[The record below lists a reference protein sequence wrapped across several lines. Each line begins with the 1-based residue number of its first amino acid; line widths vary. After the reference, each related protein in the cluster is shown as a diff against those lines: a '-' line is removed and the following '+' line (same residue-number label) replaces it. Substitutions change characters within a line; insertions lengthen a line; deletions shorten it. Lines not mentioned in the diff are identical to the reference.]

1 MRLWK
6 NMVLVG
12 LGVLLLAGSARAGYD
27 DYDDYADSHPLR
39 LIAYVFHPI
48 GYTIEWLALRPLHA
62 LASQPEVQPIFGTDP
77 YGPGFRVYGV
87 TSSTPEIPA
96 PSAATAPPAITSA
109 DLEALRRAAEAAQIA
124 ADEAKHAADEARRA
138 ADDAASAAEKS
149 GRAFEKS
156 LQK

>member
-1 MRLWK
+1 MRVWK
-6 NMVLVG
+6 SMLTVG

-27 DYDDYADSHPLR
+27 DYDDYTDSHPLR
-39 LIAYVFHPI
+39 IVAYALHPI

-62 LASQPEVQPIFGTDP
+62 VLSQPELQPIFGTDP
-77 YGPGFRVYGV
+77 YGPGFRDYGITQQV
-87 TSSTPEIPA
+87 EPPA
-96 PSAATAPPAITSA
+96 PVAAVTAPTVSPA

-124 ADEAKHAADEARRA
+124 ADEAKRAADEAKRA
-138 ADDAASAAEKS
+138 ADEAALSAEKS

>member
-6 NMVLVG
+6 GTITVG

-27 DYDDYADSHPLR
+27 DYDDYTDSHPLR
-39 LIAYVFHPI
+39 LIAYALHPI

-62 LASQPEVQPIFGTDP
+62 VVSQPELQPIFGTDP
-77 YGPGFRVYGV
+77 YGSGFRDYN
-87 TSSTPEIPA
+87 TIQTPEVPA
-96 PSAATAPPAITSA
+96 PTAAAAPPAISPA

-124 ADEAKHAADEARRA
+124 ADEAKRAADEAKRA
-138 ADDAASAAEKS
+138 ADEAALSAERS

-156 LQK
+156 LRK

>member
-1 MRLWK
+1 MRVWK
-6 NMVLVG
+6 SMLTVG

-27 DYDDYADSHPLR
+27 DYDDYTDSHPLR
-39 LIAYVFHPI
+39 IVAYALHPI

-62 LASQPEVQPIFGTDP
+62 VLSQPELQPIFGTDP
-77 YGPGFRVYGV
+77 YGPGFRDYGITQQV
-87 TSSTPEIPA
+87 EPPA
-96 PSAATAPPAITSA
+96 PVAAVTAPTVSPA

-124 ADEAKHAADEARRA
+124 ADEAKRAADEAA
-138 ADDAASAAEKS
+138 LSAEKS

>member
-6 NMVLVG
+6 SMVTVG

-27 DYDDYADSHPLR
+27 DYDDYTDSHPLR
-39 LIAYVFHPI
+39 IVAYALHPI

-62 LASQPEVQPIFGTDP
+62 VLSQPELQPIFGTDP
-77 YGPGFRVYGV
+77 YGPGFRDYGITQQV
-87 TSSTPEIPA
+87 EPPA
-96 PSAATAPPAITSA
+96 PVAAVTAPTVSPA

-124 ADEAKHAADEARRA
+124 ADEAKRAADEAA
-138 ADDAASAAEKS
+138 LSAEKS

>member
-6 NMVLVG
+6 SMVTVG

-27 DYDDYADSHPLR
+27 DYDDYTDSHPLR
-39 LIAYVFHPI
+39 LVAYALHPI

-62 LASQPEVQPIFGTDP
+62 VLSQPELQPIFGTDP
-77 YGPGFRVYGV
+77 YGPGFRDYGITQQV
-87 TSSTPEIPA
+87 K
-96 PSAATAPPAITSA
+96 PPASVATVTPPAVSPA

-124 ADEAKHAADEARRA
+124 ADEAKRAADEAKHAADEAA
-138 ADDAASAAEKS
+138 VSAEKS